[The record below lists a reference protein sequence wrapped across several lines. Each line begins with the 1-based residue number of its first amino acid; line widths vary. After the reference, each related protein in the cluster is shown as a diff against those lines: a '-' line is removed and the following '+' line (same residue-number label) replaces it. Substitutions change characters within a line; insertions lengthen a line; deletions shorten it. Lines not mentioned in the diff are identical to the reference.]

1 MKLSECCNTQPD
13 QELINDFGICPE
25 CKEECW
31 FKTEA
36 DEPSDDQIFNNFCH
50 EGGIRFKN

>member
-1 MKLSECCNTQPD
+1 MKLSECCNTQPT
-13 QELINDFGICPE
+13 QELINDFGICPQ

-50 EGGIRFKN
+50 EGGIKF